1 MSHFP
6 SKGLKKF
13 SIQAKDVKKIKIGQ
27 VLKEPSTV
35 SIFPQN
41 IKIVV
46 WRSAGSVLPYRDKVV
61 FFFFFFFLTKNLH

>member
-13 SIQAKDVKKIKIGQ
+13 SIQAKDVKKKNKNRTGLERTIHYQ
-27 VLKEPSTV
+27 
-35 SIFPQN
+35 SIFPKN

-46 WRSAGSVLPYRDKVV
+46 WHSAGSVLPCRDKVPC
-61 FFFFFFFLTKNLH
+61 